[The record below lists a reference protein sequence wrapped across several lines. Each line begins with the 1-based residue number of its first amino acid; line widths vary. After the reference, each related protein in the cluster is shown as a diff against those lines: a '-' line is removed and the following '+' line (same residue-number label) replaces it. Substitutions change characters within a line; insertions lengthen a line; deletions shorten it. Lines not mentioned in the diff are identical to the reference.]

1 MNKDVVNEIFKRR
14 PARDFLRLYPSDKWK
29 EIIPDIF
36 EIGVLNLKNSF
47 GTLKFTKNQIKDIL
61 LDLRNYK
68 PDNDNEEFNIDNTD
82 NNDNNINID
91 FNNEQNN
98 EEEYE
103 NNEEEEEE
111 YFENN
116 NADIQNQNTNVRNNF
131 NIKKEEIKER
141 TANAEVFIPDENNMI
156 QRKVNYNR
164 PKIAYNSTMEEIREK
179 NIENKRNLGYTE
191 SKIKYQIM
199 NDKRN
204 HQMKKRKI
212 SNDDDNDGNFSF
224 NQKKNNIRNDKNL
237 NKNYVINFDK
247 NLNPQKPIEIQR
259 NKFEYNNNL
268 NNYDEENIFKSFKN
282 NINNNNN
289 DNNSFNNND
298 NDNDY
303 NIMNNNNNQNV
314 QNHLNNYKINMLN
327 LPKQEF
333 YRGNFNNN

>member
-14 PARDFLRLYPSDKWK
+14 PARDFLRLYPSEKWK

-47 GTLKFTKNQIKDIL
+47 GTLKFSKNQIKDIL
-61 LDLRNYK
+61 IDLRNYK
-68 PDNDNEEFNIDNTD
+68 PDNNENNNDNDNEEIYID
-82 NNDNNINID
+82 NDNNNNIE

-103 NNEEEEEE
+103 NNEEEEE

-116 NADIQNQNTNVRNNF
+116 N

-141 TANAEVFIPDENNMI
+141 TANAEVFIPDENIIM
-156 QRKVNYNR
+156 QKKVNYNR

-204 HQMKKRKI
+204 HQMKKRKL
-212 SNDDDNDGNFSF
+212 SNDNDNEENFSF
-224 NQKKNNIRNDKNL
+224 NQ
-237 NKNYVINFDK
+237 NKIK
-247 NLNPQKPIEIQR
+247 
-259 NKFEYNNNL
+259 
-268 NNYDEENIFKSFKN
+268 
-282 NINNNNN
+282 
-289 DNNSFNNND
+289 
-298 NDNDY
+298 
-303 NIMNNNNNQNV
+303 
-314 QNHLNNYKINMLN
+314 
-327 LPKQEF
+327 
-333 YRGNFNNN
+333 